1 MKTTI
6 FALIFGLFLQS
17 TAFAQSQDNLE
28 QRIAELRARMEQAQS
43 TEEILQISDELIALT
58 DGYLAQHPVKP
69 APAIPNEV
77 RTVKADKFGASRH
90 NLDVWGSFRKIII
103 RCVEGQVVFENTPR
117 VIAQSEERVTMNYI
131 YKMRAGETVE
141 FDLGHYTFD
150 RHFGQRYSETLD
162 VRSLILDISSP
173 NIIGSRGRLEI
184 EFVR

>member
-1 MKTTI
+1 MKTII
-6 FALIFGLFLQS
+6 FTLILGIFLQS
-17 TAFAQSQDNLE
+17 TAFAQTEGTLE
-28 QRIAELRARMEQAQS
+28 QRIADLQARIERAQS
-43 TEEILQISDELIALT
+43 TEEMLALSDELIALT
-58 DGYLAQHPVKP
+58 DEYIARHPVKP
-69 APAIPNEV
+69 APVIPNEV

-117 VIAQSEERVTMNYI
+117 VIAQSEERVPMNYI

-150 RHFGQRYSETLD
+150 RHYGQRYSETLD